1 MPLCLLV
8 WLCTLAAL
16 PHATAAEGD
25 ARVPQQSAPSGHL
38 SHESQASSP
47 ASPAK
52 PTSPNRVIREGL
64 SVELSATPVGYHGEL
79 VEGGYAEVRFRV
91 TDAVTGR
98 PIRSLAPGA
107 WMDLGQTVA
116 DKEGQ
121 NRDCR
126 QRMSLYL
133 SGRVGIRPMI
143 DLNSYFVLAL
153 NRDASISVVD
163 PHVGMA
169 GRTYLY
175 AHIPLPRP
183 GADWAQTAD
192 DTRLFVTIPR
202 GGHVAVVDTQD
213 FKVTGGVD
221 VGGLPVRIVLQE
233 DGRYLWVGDDSP
245 KSGGVVAVDPGTLT
259 VAARIPTGLG
269 HHEIAVAPD
278 GRHVFVTNRSDGSV
292 SVIEVA
298 RLAKVKDV
306 KTGPQPISLAYST
319 LSQSVYVAD
328 GATGEIAVLD
338 GRRHDLVHRIA
349 AKPGLG
355 PMRFTADGRWGFV
368 VNSTEH
374 AVHVVDASTNRLAHT
389 IPVGGRPF
397 HVGFTAAFAY
407 VRSLD
412 SAQVSMI
419 PLGELGRGQAPAAAG
434 FPAGDTAPGSVGPGF
449 AVAGPTVPALGEAAV
464 VVANPADG
472 NVYYYMEGMVAPMAT
487 FRNYGHRPAA
497 VTVVNRSLREREPG
511 VYATTV
517 QLPASGR
524 YEVGFLL
531 DSPQV
536 LTCFSAEVKPS
547 PTAVRSG
554 PPLTV
559 AYLLKE
565 RRVPVGEPV
574 RVAFKLTD
582 AQTTAPRTGLAD
594 VRLLSYMAPGRHRI
608 EAPVREVGHGVYEAM
623 LTMPEAGAFYVHVTV
638 PSAQIGAGDLPFLS
652 VVAESGTRPAAS
664 RRTP

>member
-1 MPLCLLV
+1 M
-8 WLCTLAAL
+8 LAAL
-16 PHATAAEGD
+16 PHATAADGD
-25 ARVPQQSAPSGHL
+25 TLVTQRDEPAGA
-38 SHESQASSP
+38 SHDHASSP
-47 ASPAK
+47 VSPAK
-52 PTSPNRVIREGL
+52 PTPKHRVIREGR
-64 SVELSATPVGYHGEL
+64 SVEFSAKAVGYDGEL
-79 VEGGYAEVRFRV
+79 VEGGYAEVSFRI
-91 TDAVTGR
+91 TDASTGQ

-116 DKEGQ
+116 DKEGR
-121 NRDCR
+121 NPDCR

-143 DLNSYFVLAL
+143 DLNSYYVLVL

-192 DTRLFVTIPR
+192 DTRVFVTIPR

-213 FKVTGGVD
+213 FKVTGGVA
-221 VGGLPVRIVLQE
+221 VGGMPVRIVLQD

-245 KSGGVVAVDPGTLT
+245 GEAGGVVAVDPATLT
-259 VAARIPTGLG
+259 VAARIPTGAG

-298 RLAKVKDV
+298 SLSKVKDV
-306 KTGPQPISLAYST
+306 KTGPRPVSLAYSR
-319 LSQSVYVAD
+319 LSQAVYIAD
-328 GATGEIAVLD
+328 GLSGEIAVLD
-338 GRRHDLVHRIA
+338 GRRHEVVGRIA

-355 PMRFTADGRWGFV
+355 PMRFTDDGRWGLV

-374 AVHVVDASTNRLAHT
+374 AVHVVDTSTNRLAHT
-389 IPVGGRPF
+389 IPVGARPF
-397 HVGFTAAFAY
+397 HLSLTAAFAY

-419 PLGELGRGQAPAAAG
+419 PLRELGRDQTPAVTSFG
-434 FPAGDTAPGSVGPGF
+434 AGDTAPGTIGPGF
-449 AVAGPTVPALGEAAV
+449 AVAGPTAPALGEAAV

-487 FRNYGHRPAA
+487 FRNYGHRPGA

-517 QLPASGR
+517 QLPAAGT
-524 YEVGFLL
+524 YDVGVLL
-531 DSPQV
+531 DSPRV
-536 LTCFSAEVKPS
+536 ISCFTAEVQASPKP
-547 PTAVRSG
+547 VRTG
-554 PPLTV
+554 PPLEI
-559 AYLLKE
+559 AYLVTD
-565 RRVPVGEPV
+565 RRVPVGAPV
-574 RVAFKLTD
+574 KVAFKLTD
-582 AQTTAPRTGLAD
+582 PETQHPRAGLGDVSVMLVSPGGHRAQG
-594 VRLLSYMAPGRHRI
+594 S
-608 EAPVREVGHGVYEAM
+608 VREVGDGVYEAT
-623 LTMPEAGAFYVHVTV
+623 LSAPEAGAYYVYVAV
-638 PSAQIGAGDLPFLS
+638 PSAKIKPGDLTFLS
-652 VVAESGTRPAAS
+652 LMAGMEAGRGSGRAG
-664 RRTP
+664 R

>member
-1 MPLCLLV
+1 M
-8 WLCTLAAL
+8 LAAL
-16 PHATAAEGD
+16 PHAAAEGD
-25 ARVPQQSAPSGHL
+25 ARVQQGAPSGHA
-38 SHESQASSP
+38 SHELHASPP

-52 PTSPNRVIREGL
+52 PTPPSRVVREGR
-64 SVELSATPVGYHGEL
+64 SVEFAAKALGYDGDL
-79 VEGGYAEVRFRV
+79 MEGGYAEVSFRI
-91 TDAVTGR
+91 TDASTGL

-116 DKEGQ
+116 DREGH

-126 QRMSLYL
+126 ERMSLYL

-143 DLNSYFVLAL
+143 DLNSYYVLAL

-192 DTRLFVTIPR
+192 DTRVFVTIPR

-221 VGGLPVRIVLQE
+221 VGGMPVRIVLQD

-245 KSGGVVAVDPGTLT
+245 AAGGVVAVNPATLT
-259 VAARIPTGLG
+259 VAARIPTGGG

-278 GRHVFVTNRSDGSV
+278 GRHVFATNRSDGSV

-298 RLAKVKDV
+298 SLSKVKDV
-306 KTGPQPISLAYST
+306 KTGPQPASLAYSR
-319 LSQSVYVAD
+319 LSQDVYIAD
-328 GATGEIAVLD
+328 GVTGEIAVLD
-338 GRRHDLVHRIA
+338 GRRHEIVERIA

-355 PMRFTADGRWGFV
+355 PMRFTDDGRWGLV

-374 AVHVVDASTNRLAHT
+374 AVHVVDTSTNRLVHT
-389 IPVGGRPF
+389 IPVGPRPF
-397 HVGFTAAFAY
+397 HLSLTAAFAY

-419 PLGELGRGQAPAAAG
+419 PLRELGRDQTPAVTSFG
-434 FPAGDTAPGSVGPGF
+434 AGDTAPGAVGPGF

-517 QLPASGR
+517 RLPAAGT
-524 YEVGFLL
+524 YDVGVLL

-536 LTCFSAEVKPS
+536 LSCFTAEVQASPKP
-547 PTAVRSG
+547 VRSG
-554 PPLTV
+554 PPLDI
-559 AYLLKE
+559 AYLVKD
-565 RRVPVGEPV
+565 RRVRVGEPV
-574 RVAFKLTD
+574 NVAFKLTD
-582 AQTTAPRTGLAD
+582 ADTQQPRTGLGD
-594 VRLLSYMAPGRHRI
+594 VSVMLVSPGGHR
-608 EAPVREVGHGVYEAM
+608 ARGSVREVGDGVYEAT
-623 LTMPEAGAFYVHVTV
+623 LSAPEAGAYYVYVAV
-638 PSAQIGAGDLPFLS
+638 PSAKIKLGDLTFLS
-652 VVAESGTRPAAS
+652 LMAGMEAGRGSGRAG
-664 RRTP
+664 R